1 MICKKCGH
9 EIDDGSPFC
18 YYCGEV
24 YSAEDV
30 EEWNSLDER
39 DKEIEE
45 MEAAEVNKAVAN
57 MIYTTTPTI
66 EGKKIEKYLD
76 IIYGSAVIGTGVL
89 TEMGAGL
96 TDLLGTKSHG
106 YNNKLDYARAEALI
120 QLKKAA
126 IRIKADAVVGIE
138 MDIMTVGN
146 NMFVANVSGTAV
158 TLEQSKD

>member
-1 MICKKCGH
+1 
-9 EIDDGSPFC
+9 
-18 YYCGEV
+18 
-24 YSAEDV
+24 
-30 EEWNSLDER
+30 
-39 DKEIEE
+39 
-45 MEAAEVNKAVAN
+45 

-66 EGKKIEKYLD
+66 EGRKIEKYLD

-96 TDLLGTKSHG
+96 TDFLGTKSHG

-120 QLKKAA
+120 QLKKAT
-126 IRIKADAVVGIE
+126 IRINADAVVGIE

-158 TLEQSKD
+158 KLEKTNKEDQSRA